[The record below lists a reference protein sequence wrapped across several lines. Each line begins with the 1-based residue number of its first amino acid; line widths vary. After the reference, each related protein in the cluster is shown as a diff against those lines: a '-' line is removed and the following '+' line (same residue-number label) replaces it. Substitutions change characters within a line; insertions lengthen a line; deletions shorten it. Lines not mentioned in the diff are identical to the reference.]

1 MLNGHNVNECESLG
15 ELCRNKLQ
23 IAKLASECGYGWNV
37 MITQWVGTCAFIRES
52 HFSLISFPV
61 MKSTETDLGNCKLD
75 CYISLRDMN
84 TAITFFFSLSLY
96 LFPLSCSFRCIY
108 GIFRELFETMGRIR
122 LFTSFDISI
131 A

>member
-84 TAITFFFSLSLY
+84 TAITFFFPVSLSLPSLL
-96 LFPLSCSFRCIY
+96 LFSLHLWDFQ
-108 GIFRELFETMGRIR
+108 GAF
-122 LFTSFDISI
+122 
-131 A
+131 

>member
-84 TAITFFFSLSLY
+84 TAITFFFPFLSISSLSLA
-96 LFPLSCSFRCIY
+96 LFVTSMGFSGSFLKLW
-108 GIFRELFETMGRIR
+108 GGSGSLLVLTFL
-122 LFTSFDISI
+122 
-131 A
+131 